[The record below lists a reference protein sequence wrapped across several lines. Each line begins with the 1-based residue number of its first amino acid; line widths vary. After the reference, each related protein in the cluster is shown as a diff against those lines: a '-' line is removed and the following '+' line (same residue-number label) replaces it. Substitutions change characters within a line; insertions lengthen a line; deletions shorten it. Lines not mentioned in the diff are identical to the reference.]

1 MKYFIGI
8 STTEKDH
15 DNFAHACIW
24 HSQSVTDTSLTSFS
38 ALNDWQPVLFL
49 KHEWSQLLVVGK
61 VVII

>member
-24 HSQSVTDTSLTSFS
+24 DSQSVTDTSLTSFS
-38 ALNDWQPVLFL
+38 AMNDWQP
-49 KHEWSQLLVVGK
+49 EWSQLLVVGK
-61 VVII
+61 VIILSTN